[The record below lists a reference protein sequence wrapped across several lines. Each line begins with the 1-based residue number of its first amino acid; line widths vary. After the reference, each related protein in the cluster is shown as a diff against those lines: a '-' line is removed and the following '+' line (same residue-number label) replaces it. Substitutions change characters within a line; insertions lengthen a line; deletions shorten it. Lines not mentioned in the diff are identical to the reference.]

1 MLLFHFCHLNRVS
14 SNANAPRP
22 QSMHEIIA
30 IPLMKSAL
38 LSCTGC
44 LQLGHLYL
52 LSGVISATRYNPGH
66 YPDFQAVFYVFLR
79 ILCLCSHLCFLYQ
92 GQSKSLLSCCVI
104 LITLFSEQIRQESPD
119 CRNYSVFVIIF
130 TIIAC
135 SCAFLYVPANL
146 RLLIS

>member
-1 MLLFHFCHLNRVS
+1 MKCVSCPSCRKIASKFMKKEHKWIGYFDAPFSILSSQQSLFER
-14 SNANAPRP
+14 
-22 QSMHEIIA
+22 
-30 IPLMKSAL
+30 K
-38 LSCTGC
+38 CT
-44 LQLGHLYL
+44 Q
-52 LSGVISATRYNPGH
+52 T
-66 YPDFQAVFYVFLR
+66 VFYVFLR

-119 CRNYSVFVIIF
+119 CRNYSVFVITF

-135 SCAFLYVPANL
+135 SCAFLYVLANL